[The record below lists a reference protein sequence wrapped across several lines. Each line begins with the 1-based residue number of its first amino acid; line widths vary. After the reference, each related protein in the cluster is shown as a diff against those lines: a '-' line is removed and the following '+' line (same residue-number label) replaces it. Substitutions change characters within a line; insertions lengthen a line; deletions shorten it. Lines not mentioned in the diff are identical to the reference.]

1 MFKDDDQWGRFER
14 ECKRLGIALGVMAIG
29 LIVLAVVAVMS

>member
-14 ECKRLGIALGVMAIG
+14 ECKRMGLVLGAMAIG